1 MLTGSAI
8 GEIAAISS
16 VCALSV
22 GILLWALT
30 TPLRRRS
37 LRASLLV
44 LSFLCLSATLA
55 AVIGTAQAMFLSRH
69 DLYVTMLVAV
79 IVAVIV
85 SGATLRLSR
94 LIARDHDSLRD
105 AVSRLGAGEDPT
117 AGPSGPLAAEIEQV
131 RRSLLD
137 AGRALA
143 ASRERERRMAA
154 AQQELLTAMSHDLRT
169 PMAGIR
175 AMAEAL
181 EDGVAADPA
190 AYHKRIRAD
199 VDRLTGMVDALFE
212 LTRTRAVAATPAV
225 PFSLSD
231 LVSDCLAGLDA
242 LARSRGIHLSGRADM
257 MVDLTGDP
265 SALSRVLD
273 NVVTNALAATP
284 RGGAVTVELD
294 RVTVPAPTAR
304 VTVTDTCGGIEGPD
318 LPRVFDVG
326 FRGRRP
332 EDRARAAPGGAG
344 LGLAVSRRII
354 GSHHGTITAA
364 NTTDG
369 CAFTIEL
376 PLDDHR
382 AS

>member
-1 MLTGSAI
+1 VLTVSAI
-8 GEIAAISS
+8 GEIAAISGG
-16 VCALSV
+16 CALAM
-22 GILLWALT
+22 GALLWGLT

-37 LRASLLV
+37 LRASMLV
-44 LSFLCLSATLA
+44 LTFLCLGTTLA

-69 DLYVTMLVAV
+69 DLYVTMVVAV

-85 SGATLRLSR
+85 SGAALRLSR

-105 AVSRLGAGEDPT
+105 AASRLGAGEDPT
-117 AGPSGPLAAEIEQV
+117 VGPAGPLAAEIEQV
-131 RRSLLD
+131 RRSLVD

-143 ASRERERRMAA
+143 AYREREWAMAA
-154 AQQELLTAMSHDLRT
+154 AQQDLFTAMSHDLRT

-181 EDGVAADPA
+181 EDGVASDPA
-190 AYHKRIRAD
+190 AYHTRIRAD

-212 LTRTRAVAATPAV
+212 LARTRAATTAPAV

-242 LARSRGIHLSGRADM
+242 VARSRGIQLSGRADT
-257 MVDLTGDP
+257 MVDSTGDP

-284 RGGAVTVELD
+284 RGGTVTVTLD
-294 RVTVPAPTAR
+294 RVDTPSPTAR
-304 VTVTDTCGGIEGPD
+304 ITVTDTCGGIAEPD
-318 LPRVFDVG
+318 LAKIFDVG

-344 LGLAVSRRII
+344 LGLAVTRRII
-354 GSHHGTITAA
+354 ESHHGTITAA
-364 NTTDG
+364 NTATG

-376 PLDDHR
+376 PVR
-382 AS
+382 